1 MQNTKYPLAL
11 IILDGFGIKKDQK
24 GNAVALAQTPNFDF
38 FCKYFP
44 KTTLAHSGLAVG
56 LPKEIVGNSEVGHRS
71 IGSGRISNQ
80 TMFNIQ
86 RAMLY
91 GQFFDNP
98 AFRDSI
104 NHARENH
111 SKLHIIGLL
120 SDGGG
125 HSHIDHL
132 FGIFRLLLSNNFK
145 DNICLHFFSDGRDV
159 PPKSFEKY
167 YKLVED
173 VLKNSGLKAK
183 IASIGGRYW
192 GMDRAGNWDRM
203 EKHYNA
209 MVGLSENKVKQ
220 DEVIAHFKDSYAKNV
235 TDEFIEPFT
244 IVDESGKPVGPVQD
258 NDAIIFFNFRS
269 DRMRQLLRCFF
280 DKDFPFFVRKK
291 IDHFQTTYLKE
302 IQITSLTEYE
312 IDSSEKNIS
321 VAFKEEKLDNTLA
334 EFLARQGLS
343 QLHLAETE
351 KEAHITYYLNGG
363 NETRVPG
370 ENVLIIP
377 SKKVKTYDLEPDMS
391 TTEIADALIKN
402 LAQKNYDFYAVNIAA
417 SDMVGHTGVLPAG
430 VKAIEII
437 DEALGRIYKEIENQ
451 NGFMIIVSDHG
462 NVEEMINP
470 ITNEM
475 DTEHNFYPAP
485 FLLISPKLKK
495 KEPSTISIW
504 DLSLNP
510 SGTLA
515 DVMPTILELY
525 GLKMPE
531 IKVYPDQRG
540 ISLIGRLK

>member
-1 MQNTKYPLAL
+1 MQKTKYPLAL

-24 GNAVALAQTPNFDF
+24 GNAVALAETPNFDF

-71 IGSGRISNQ
+71 IGSGRISQQ

-91 GQFFDNP
+91 GQFYDNP
-98 AFRDSI
+98 AFKDSI
-104 NHARENH
+104 NHARKNH
-111 SKLHIIGLL
+111 SKLHIIGML

-132 FGIFRLLLSNNFK
+132 FGIFRLLLSNDFK
-145 DNICLHFFSDGRDV
+145 NDIFLHLFSDGRDV
-159 PPKSFEKY
+159 PPRSFAKY

-173 VLKNSGLKAK
+173 TLKNSGLKAK
-183 IASIGGRYW
+183 IASIGGRYY
-192 GMDRAGNWDRM
+192 GMDRAGNWDRI
-203 EKHYNA
+203 EKNYNA
-209 MVGLSENKVKQ
+209 MVGVSENKILEDKIL
-220 DEVIAHFKDSYAKNV
+220 DYFNNSYAKGV
-235 TDEFIEPFT
+235 TDEFIEPVM
-244 IVDESGKPVGPVQD
+244 IVDNEGNPVGPVQD
-258 NDAIIFFNFRS
+258 SDAIIFFNFRS

-280 DKDFPFFVRKK
+280 DKDFPFFERKK

-312 IDSSEKNIS
+312 IDSPEKNIS
-321 VAFKEEKLDNTLA
+321 VAFKEERLDGTLA
-334 EFLARQGLS
+334 EVLARQGLS

-363 NETRVPG
+363 NETKVPG
-370 ENVLIIP
+370 EDVLVIP
-377 SKKVKTYDLEPDMS
+377 SKKVKTYDLEPAMS
-391 TTEIADALIKN
+391 TVEIADALIKN
-402 LAQKNYDFYAVNIAA
+402 LAQKNYDFYAVNIAS
-417 SDMVGHTGVLPAG
+417 SDMVGHTGNLLAG

-437 DEALGRIYKEIENQ
+437 DNELGRIYKEIENQ
-451 NGFMIIVSDHG
+451 KGFMIIVSDHG
-462 NVEEMINP
+462 NIEEMVNP

-475 DTEHNFYPAP
+475 DTEHNVYPAP
-485 FLLISPKLKK
+485 FLLVSPKLRK
-495 KEPSTISIW
+495 KEPSNILIE
-504 DLSLNP
+504 DLSINP

-525 GLKMPE
+525 GLTMPE
-531 IKVYPDQRG
+531 IKIYPEQRG